1 MNTII
6 TCAITGSMT
15 KPGQTPY
22 LPITPEQI
30 AVSALEAGEAGA
42 SVIHIHVRDPK
53 TGLPSMQTELYA
65 DVVDRIRQHRPDLLI
80 NLTTGPGAVFVSSV
94 EMLQQLCQGQGKIFI
109 ADAQIRVA
117 HIESIK
123 PDLCSLD
130 FNTMQ
135 RGGDGMTQI
144 NHPTIVKEMLRL
156 IQNVGVKPELEIF
169 DSGDMVMA
177 LEWHSQG
184 LITRPSFWQFAMGIK
199 YGWPAT
205 PTALAHAHA
214 MLPCNSTWSAFGIGA
229 SEMPMVAQTMI
240 MGGHVRV
247 GLEDNI
253 YIDKG
258 VLAKSNAELVARARD
273 IIKFLG
279 GTVANTAQA
288 RDILLK

>member
-1 MNTII
+1 MTTVI
-6 TCAITGSMT
+6 TCAITGSGT
-15 KPGQTPY
+15 RPDQTPY

-30 AVSALEAGEAGA
+30 ATSGLEAAEVGA
-42 SVIHIHVRDPK
+42 TVLHIHVRDPES
-53 TGLPSMQTELYA
+53 GRPSTQIELYQ
-65 DVVDRIRQHRPDLLI
+65 DVVDRIRKHRSDVLI
-80 NLTTGPGAVFVSSV
+80 NLTTGPGSAFIPYKTLHGLN
-94 EMLQQLCQGQGKIFI
+94 ENPGKIFMS
-109 ADAQIRVA
+109 DAQTRVA

-135 RGGDGMTQI
+135 RGGDGITQI

-156 IQNVGVKPELEIF
+156 IQNAGVKPELEIF

-214 MLPCNSTWSAFGIGA
+214 MLPKDSTWSAFGIGA

-279 GTVANTAQA
+279 GTVAGTAQA
-288 RDILLK
+288 REILLK